1 MINNKTNSEYI
12 NYILE
17 KLIQILKTEKNDLIK
32 SKERKK
38 EEIVYDVFESGIDY
52 DINYDIN
59 YFIHKLQTIKNEI
72 LTLNLVKNESDIVVK
87 TSLDTFVIYYSYK
100 TDDEYQKRLKVINKQ
115 IQEIDEK
122 LTDKQK
128 SYDDFKVNINNQYQ
142 QILKTLLMV

>member
-12 NYILE
+12 NYSFE
-17 KLIQILKTEKNDLIK
+17 KLIQILKTEKDDLIK
-32 SKERKK
+32 LKERKK
-38 EEIVYDVFESGIDY
+38 EEIVYDF
-52 DINYDIN
+52 N

-87 TSLDTFVIYYSYK
+87 TSLDTFVIYYSYE

-128 SYDDFKVNINNQYQ
+128 LYDDFKVNINNQYQ
-142 QILKTLLMV
+142 QILKNFIDGLNKQEH

>member
-1 MINNKTNSEYI
+1 MMINNKTNSEYI
-12 NYILE
+12 NYSFE
-17 KLIQILKTEKNDLIK
+17 KLIQILKTEKDDLIK
-32 SKERKK
+32 LKERKK
-38 EEIVYDVFESGIDY
+38 EEIVYDF
-52 DINYDIN
+52 N

-87 TSLDTFVIYYSYK
+87 TSLDTFVIYYSYE

-128 SYDDFKVNINNQYQ
+128 LYDDFKVNINNQYQ
-142 QILKTLLMV
+142 QILKNFIDGLNKQEH